1 MHTNDECGVRVSRT
15 AAGDGARSPASP
27 DACAQPA
34 GASLT
39 GRARGWLRACLG
51 RARRRAHLRRDL
63 ERLDSRMLHD
73 MGVRRED
80 LVREACRPFWR
91 A

>member
-1 MHTNDECGVRVSRT
+1 MHKNDECGVRVSRT
-15 AAGDGARSPASP
+15 AARDVAHSTASP
-27 DACAQPA
+27 GACAQPA
-34 GASLT
+34 VASLT

-51 RARRRAHLRRDL
+51 RARHRARLRRDL
-63 ERLDSRMLHD
+63 ERLDTRMLHD
-73 MGVRRED
+73 IGVRRED